1 MALGAAKTATYV
13 EGSDRTAR
21 IALTGDSAYV
31 TGGYDAL
38 AATLALPGGAG
49 VVIKRIISWRHRTL
63 NSKLLGDPVFI
74 DTYNANNNAINSLL
88 MAVVV
93 PAGTQLGSGGNASN
107 LSIELV
113 VEGYG
118 F

>member
-13 EGSDRTAR
+13 EGADRVAR
-21 IALTGDSAYV
+21 IAFTGDSAYV

-38 AATLALPGGAG
+38 AAILALPGSAG

-63 NSKLLGDPVFI
+63 ASKLVGDPVFI
-74 DTYNANNNAINSLL
+74 DTYNSNNNAINVLL

-93 PAGTQLGSGGNASN
+93 AAGTQLGSGGNASN